1 MSVRNHGRRNRLFG
15 WSLFLVGI
23 LGGWYLGLWVF
34 NGPLPSP
41 AGFADYASLP
51 RRLIRFAHIAC
62 MALGL
67 TNVLYGHELERVAL
81 SDRARRFGSWCM
93 ITAGALMP
101 VVLTLTAFQNAWK
114 WGLIIPSSAAF
125 VAVALVVRGLAAK
138 ETP

>member
-1 MSVRNHGRRNRLFG
+1 VSVPNQGRRNRLFG

-34 NGPLPSP
+34 NGPLPAP
-41 AGFADYASLP
+41 PGLADYGSLP

-81 SDRARRFGSWCM
+81 TDGARRFGSWCM

-101 VVLTLTAFQNAWK
+101 VLLTLTAFQNFWK
-114 WGLIIPSSAAF
+114 WGLTVPSSAAF
-125 VAVALVVRGLAAK
+125 VAVAILVRGLAAK
-138 ETP
+138 EAR